1 MRHLML
7 ALLDRGPAHGYELKR
22 SHDEL
27 FGEVAPPVNVGQI
40 YVTLGRLERDGLVV
54 HHTEAGL
61 DRPDRKVYEVTDV
74 GRKTL
79 RDWLAETSDLPV
91 GKSDVILKLVAG
103 LIFDGRVAP
112 AVVEHRSRCLDALRR
127 LATLG
132 SRLDP
137 SSGTSGVSV
146 GDLLRR
152 SSVLHLEAELKWL
165 DLVED
170 YLRTNPDRPR
180 RNPTAP
186 LPNPSSANP
195 KPVNPSPVNPSE
207 GQ

>member
-1 MRHLML
+1 ML
-7 ALLDRGPAHGYELKR
+7 ALLERGPAHGYELKR

-27 FGEVAPPVNVGQI
+27 FGDVAPPVNVGQI

-54 HHTEAGL
+54 HHTEAGG

-132 SRLDP
+132 SRAGPAGDP
-137 SSGTSGVSV
+137 GAVSV
-146 GDLLRR
+146 GELLRR

-170 YLRTNPDRPR
+170 YLRASARDPAGPFTGSTPGSDFFQPR
-180 RNPTAP
+180 HPT
-186 LPNPSSANP
+186 
-195 KPVNPSPVNPSE
+195 PSE
-207 GQ
+207 GP